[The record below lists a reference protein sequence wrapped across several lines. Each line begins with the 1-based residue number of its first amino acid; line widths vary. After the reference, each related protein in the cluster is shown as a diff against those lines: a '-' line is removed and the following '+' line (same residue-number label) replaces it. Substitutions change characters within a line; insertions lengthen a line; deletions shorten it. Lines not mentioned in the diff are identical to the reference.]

1 MRIRIFV
8 TRYSPRRR
16 THNTRIM
23 DLPELVFWAA
33 ALVGVTAI
41 LWVASSWQG

>member
-23 DLPELVFWAA
+23 DLPELVFWVAVV
-33 ALVGVTAI
+33 VGVLAI
-41 LWVASSWQG
+41 IRAA

>member
-8 TRYSPRRR
+8 TRRSRRR

-33 ALVGVTAI
+33 VIVGITAI
-41 LWVASSWQG
+41 LWAV